1 MNLITDLAKFVVGT
15 MQSVAKAI
23 DAVFGSNLSGI
34 VSGWSSA
41 VDKFKGA
48 IKSEGQISFD
58 RVDTSKYQMN
68 RISYSDSFK
77 KGYDWGS
84 NAAGKATDFFN
95 GGVGSSIGT
104 VGDPAVVK
112 GTEKNGS
119 IKASL
124 EDEDISYLKELAERD
139 YVARIAQNTLAP
151 NIAITFTGDIHKET
165 DYEQIGPA
173 IAQILRDELE
183 TAPEGLY

>member
-1 MNLITDLAKFVVGT
+1 

-77 KGYDWGS
+77 KGYDWGIQRS
-84 NAAGKATDFFN
+84 
-95 GGVGSSIGT
+95 
-104 VGDPAVVK
+104 
-112 GTEKNGS
+112 
-119 IKASL
+119 
-124 EDEDISYLKELAERD
+124 R
-139 YVARIAQNTLAP
+139 
-151 NIAITFTGDIHKET
+151 
-165 DYEQIGPA
+165 
-173 IAQILRDELE
+173 
-183 TAPEGLY
+183 